1 MLVTNNTMLRAL
13 RSWMASVS
21 LPAMRAV
28 DTKGCH
34 DYLQKTKNIYI
45 QLSPVILILS
55 YHWA

>member
-1 MLVTNNTMLRAL
+1 
-13 RSWMASVS
+13 MASVS

-28 DTKGCH
+28 DAKGCH

-45 QLSPVILILS
+45 QLSPVILILA